1 MNAVTGS
8 ILCVDFDRQVALAVL
23 EVNQV
28 NTQDLNFNIA
38 GVFMS

>member
-8 ILCVDFDRQVALAVL
+8 ILWVDFDRRVALAVL

>member
-8 ILCVDFDRQVALAVL
+8 ILWVDFDRQVALAVL
-23 EVNQV
+23 EVNQAK
-28 NTQDLNFNIA
+28 TQDLNFNIA